1 MLIGHGDDIY
11 GYPDIR
17 MNFSS
22 NILQHADHSRLKAH
36 LMEHFDVVSNYPEP
50 EPYTLEQALAEKY
63 GIDKDCVLVTNG
75 ATDAIYLI
83 AQAYSH
89 LSYTVLHP
97 TFSEYEDAC
106 RMFRCVSGSGGVAW
120 ACNPNNP
127 TGETRTLAEIRSL
140 VGDHELLVIDQA
152 YENYTNQ
159 PMLTPLD
166 AVNEGNI
173 IQMHSMTKTYAVPGL
188 RLGYLT
194 AAPHIIRHLRRFLR
208 PWSVNAL
215 AVEAGLFL
223 TEHDELLIRPDLDEA
238 QRLAH
243 MLEDVCGIAVS
254 PTQTNFM
261 LCRSV
266 HYTAAELKE
275 RLVREHGILIRD
287 ASNFKGLTPH
297 HFRIAAQLPEENDA
311 LVDALSPRTSYLA
324 PRTSYHAPRTSHLSP
339 RTSHLD
345 NDRVPV

>member
-22 NILQHADHSRLKAH
+22 NILQHADHSLLKAH
-36 LMEHFDVVSNYPEP
+36 LMECFDAVSNYPEP
-50 EPYTLEQALAEKY
+50 EPYTLEQALAEKC

-89 LSYTVLHP
+89 LPYTVLHP

-106 RMFRCVSGSGGVAW
+106 RMFRSVSGRGGVAW
-120 ACNPNNP
+120 VCNPNNP
-127 TGETRTLAEIRSL
+127 TGETRTLAEIRAL
-140 VGDHELLVIDQA
+140 VGDHQLLVIDQA
-152 YENYTNQ
+152 YESYTSQ
-159 PMLTPLD
+159 PMLTPLE
-166 AVNEGNI
+166 AVSEGNI

-215 AVEAGLFL
+215 AIEAGLFL
-223 TEHDELLIRPDLDEA
+223 KEHDELLIKPDLDEA
-238 QRLAH
+238 QRLYRRLSAIPQLTV
-243 MLEDVCGIAVS
+243 MK
-254 PTQTNFM
+254 TTTNFM
-261 LCRSV
+261 LCRHHSCK
-266 HYTAAELKE
+266 ASDLKDY
-275 RLVREHGILIRD
+275 LAREHGILIRD
-287 ASNFKGLTPH
+287 ASNFHGLDDH
-297 HFRIAAQLPEENDA
+297 SFRVAAQLPEENDA
-311 LVDALSPRTSYLA
+311 LVDALASL
-324 PRTSYHAPRTSHLSP
+324 TSHLSP
-339 RTSHLD
+339 LTLQRKWG
-345 NDRVPV
+345 NWW